1 MLVSSTKISI
11 AFLDNA
17 DAHKMIITII
27 MITIGRG
34 FILFLRLLFLLCKA
48 VEDEADDVLLDEP
61 ELLDVSLALD
71 ELLLPEPVLL
81 LL

>member
-1 MLVSSTKISI
+1 
-11 AFLDNA
+11 
-17 DAHKMIITII
+17 

-61 ELLDVSLALD
+61 ELLNVSLALD

>member
-1 MLVSSTKISI
+1 M
-11 AFLDNA
+11 DNA
-17 DAHKMIITII
+17 DAHRMIITII

-61 ELLDVSLALD
+61 ELLDVSLAPD

>member
-1 MLVSSTKISI
+1 M
-11 AFLDNA
+11 DNA
-17 DAHKMIITII
+17 DAHRMIITII

>member
-17 DAHKMIITII
+17 DAHRMIITII

-61 ELLDVSLALD
+61 ELLDVSLAPD

>member
-1 MLVSSTKISI
+1 
-11 AFLDNA
+11 
-17 DAHKMIITII
+17 MIITII

-61 ELLDVSLALD
+61 ELLDVSLAPD

>member
-17 DAHKMIITII
+17 DAHRMIITII